1 MGDRMVHQALE
12 ALVEQV
18 RDFASVLTEL
28 GLPRAAI
35 SATPAPAVTAAL
47 PQAELRARTGA
58 WFTALAARLEGSLP
72 GALAR
77 ATEAWDQ
84 ADTFVVFDAELRDEG
99 IALRRAAEV
108 LAADDDATLR
118 TAGREAS
125 LAIDA
130 VVGLVSLLE
139 RRFAAIL
146 RLRLRSATPELVV
159 DGRPFLDVAAAL
171 AEAGRRWR

>member
-18 RDFASVLTEL
+18 RSLPGGGSEL

-35 SATPAPAVTAAL
+35 RATPSPAITAMLPPAQLRTRTAAWL
-47 PQAELRARTGA
+47 
-58 WFTALAARLEGSLP
+58 TALAARLESSLP

-77 ATEAWDQ
+77 ATQAWDQ
-84 ADTFVVFDAELRDEG
+84 ADTLVVFDAELRDEG
-99 IALRRAAEV
+99 IALRRAAEL
-108 LAADDDATLR
+108 LAADEDATLR
-118 TAGREAS
+118 SAGREAS
-125 LAIDA
+125 LVIDA
-130 VVGLVSLLE
+130 VVGLVLLLE

>member
-1 MGDRMVHQALE
+1 MHQALE

-18 RDFASVLTEL
+18 RSLPGGGSEL

-35 SATPAPAVTAAL
+35 SVTPAPAVTAAL
-47 PQAELRARTGA
+47 PAAELRARTGVWMA
-58 WFTALAARLEGSLP
+58 ALAARLERSLP
-72 GALAR
+72 DALAR

-108 LAADDDATLR
+108 LAADADASLR

-125 LAIDA
+125 LGIDA

-139 RRFAAIL
+139 RRLAGIL
-146 RLRLRSATPELVV
+146 RLRLRSATPALVV

>member
-1 MGDRMVHQALE
+1 MSDRMVHQALE

-18 RDFASVLTEL
+18 RSLPGGDSAL

-35 SATPAPAVTAAL
+35 SATPPPAVTAAL
-47 PQAELRARTGA
+47 PPAELRARTGA
-58 WFTALAARLEGSLP
+58 WFAALAARLESSLP

-108 LAADDDATLR
+108 LAADEEATLR

-125 LAIDA
+125 LGIDA

-139 RRFAAIL
+139 RRFAAVL

>member
-12 ALVEQV
+12 ALVERV
-18 RDFASVLTEL
+18 RSLPDGGSEL

-35 SATPAPAVTAAL
+35 SATAPPAPFA
-47 PQAELRARTGA
+47 PPPPGELRARTGA
-58 WFTALAARLEGSLP
+58 WLSALAARLEASLP
-72 GALAR
+72 AALAR

-108 LAADDDATLR
+108 LAADEEATLR

-125 LAIDA
+125 LVIDA

>member
-1 MGDRMVHQALE
+1 MGDCMVHQALE
-12 ALVEQV
+12 VLVEQV
-18 RDFASVLTEL
+18 RSLPGGGSEL

-35 SATPAPAVTAAL
+35 STTSPPAVTARL
-47 PQAELRARTGA
+47 PAAELRARTGA
-58 WFTALAARLEGSLP
+58 WLTALAARLEGSLP
-72 GALAR
+72 GAFAR
-77 ATEAWDQ
+77 ATQAWDQ
-84 ADTFVVFDAELRDEG
+84 ADTFVVLDAELRDEG

-108 LAADDDATLR
+108 LAADEDATLR

-125 LAIDA
+125 LGIDA
-130 VVGLVSLLE
+130 VVGLVALLE

>member
-18 RDFASVLTEL
+18 RCLPGGGSEL

-35 SATPAPAVTAAL
+35 RATPAPAASAAL
-47 PQAELRARTGA
+47 APAELRARSGA
-58 WFTALAARLEGSLP
+58 WFTALAARLEASLP

-77 ATEAWDQ
+77 AIEAWDQ
-84 ADTFVVFDAELRDEG
+84 ADSFVVFDAGLRDEG

-108 LAADDDATLR
+108 LAADEEPTLR

-130 VVGLVSLLE
+130 VVGIVSLLE
-139 RRFAAIL
+139 RRMAAIL
-146 RLRLRSATPELVV
+146 RLRARSATPELIV